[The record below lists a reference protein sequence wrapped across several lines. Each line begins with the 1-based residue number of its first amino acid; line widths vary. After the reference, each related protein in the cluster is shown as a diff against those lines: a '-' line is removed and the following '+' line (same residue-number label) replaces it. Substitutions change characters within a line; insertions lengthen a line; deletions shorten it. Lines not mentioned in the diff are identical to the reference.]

1 MQRARQTGIRVDDQM
16 VNASIEQI
24 ARQNNLS
31 IEELRQRLAADGVNF
46 SSFRSEIRDEITTQR
61 LREREVN
68 EKIDISESE
77 IDAFLAEQ
85 AGIKGDDKME
95 YHVEH
100 IMLPVSSPAENDAMK
115 AEADQIAERARS
127 GESFASLAASFS
139 RADDAMK
146 GGDLGWRSL
155 ADMPAIFS
163 EEIRANPTAGT
174 VYVVS
179 SKFAWHVFKLEG
191 KRDAVQAKLGGG
203 PVEQTHARH
212 ILMFVSDITPEG
224 DVIRRLNDI
233 KARVQSGE
241 ADFATMARLHS
252 VDSTATRGGDLG
264 WLQSGDTVPEFESV
278 MNTLKD
284 GQISD
289 PIRTPYG
296 YHLIQVVERRTE
308 KEGNPERVRVSARQA
323 IRQKKLAEAS
333 YEWER
338 ELRDQAFVE
347 IRDQQLKEL
356 LHR

>member
-1 MQRARQTGIRVDDQM
+1 MNKAFLYAFTLTALALSGASVQAASIMDSVPATPSAGEQAPAASGELDRIVAVVNNDIITEHELEQRVHTVAINLRRQNIQLPAMELLRAQVLERLISERAILQRARQTGIRVDDQM
-16 VNASIEQI
+16 VNASVEQI

-46 SSFRSEIRDEITTQR
+46 ASFRNEIRDEITTQR

-77 IDAFLAEQ
+77 IDAYLAEQ

-100 IMLPVSSPAENDAMK
+100 ILLPVETPAENDSVKTA
-115 AEADQIAERARS
+115 AESLAKRARD
-127 GESFASLAASFS
+127 GENFSSLAASFS
-139 RADDAMK
+139 LADDAMK
-146 GGDLGWRSL
+146 GGDLGW
-155 ADMPAIFS
+155 
-163 EEIRANPTAGT
+163 
-174 VYVVS
+174 
-179 SKFAWHVFKLEG
+179 
-191 KRDAVQAKLGGG
+191 
-203 PVEQTHARH
+203 
-212 ILMFVSDITPEG
+212 
-224 DVIRRLNDI
+224 
-233 KARVQSGE
+233 
-241 ADFATMARLHS
+241 
-252 VDSTATRGGDLG
+252 
-264 WLQSGDTVPEFESV
+264 LQPGDTVPEFEGV
-278 MNTLKD
+278 MNKLKP

-308 KEGNPERVRVSARQA
+308 KDGNPERMRVAARQA

-347 IRDQQLKEL
+347 IRDPQLKDML
-356 LHR
+356 RR